1 MLAAGCRELR
11 NGTIWK
17 AMIMPATVR
26 RTYWTDCNETV
37 VKLEVACTKKMTTK
51 AKSNR
56 ETRRHLVSRRKN

>member
-26 RTYWTDCNETV
+26 RTYWTDCNEAA

-56 ETRRHLVSRRKN
+56 ETRKPLVSRRKN

>member
-26 RTYWTDCNETV
+26 RTYWTVCNETA

-51 AKSNR
+51 AKFNR

>member
-1 MLAAGCRELR
+1 MEGDDYA
-11 NGTIWK
+11 
-17 AMIMPATVR
+17 ATVR
-26 RTYWTDCNETV
+26 RTYWTDCNEAA